1 LLERVIAESRFVEA
15 GVFNRSYMSELLSE
29 HVEGRIDHNYRL
41 WLLLNLEV
49 WYRLHIDGSETDEV
63 LSWLVAGKDG
73 STNLTKAAIG

>member
-1 LLERVIAESRFVEA
+1 
-15 GVFNRSYMSELLSE
+15 VFNRSYMSELLSE

-63 LSWLVAGKDG
+63 LSWLVAGKDD